1 MQQTILEVRESKT
14 PKMLSNCTEVTY
26 NEVIMQ
32 QLACREPAEHI
43 DPCPACEQ
51 RKGSVDAKKRMDE
64 DDMHVTSR
72 FSLSFL

>member
-1 MQQTILEVRESKT
+1 
-14 PKMLSNCTEVTY
+14 
-26 NEVIMQ
+26 MQ

-43 DPCPACEQ
+43 EPCPACEQ

-64 DDMHVTSR
+64 DDMHVTGI